1 MIQDL
6 SLPDTWVFTPRQF
19 SDNRGTFFEW
29 FQDSTFLDNSGHRF
43 NLAQANCSISQKGVV
58 RGIHY
63 ADIPPGQAKYVTCVS
78 GSVLDVLVD
87 LRIGSPTFGKWES
100 VLLEMNERKVVY
112 LPSGIGHAFM
122 ALEDNTT
129 VVYLCDQRYNPTNE
143 HDIHP
148 LDPTIGIKWPDGI
161 EPLLS
166 DKDAAAPSFESIK
179 HRLPSYKENPD
190 LPPRA
195 AAL

>member
-1 MIQDL
+1 VKIKAL
-6 SLPDTWVFTPRQF
+6 TIPDTMVLTPKQF
-19 SDNRGTFFEW
+19 SDSRGTFFEW
-29 FQDSTFLDNSGHRF
+29 FQDSTFFENTGHSF
-43 NLAQANCSISQKGVV
+43 NLSQANCSISQKGVV

-87 LRIGSPTFGKWES
+87 LRIGSPTFGKWDS

-122 ALEDNTT
+122 SLEDNTT

-143 HDIHP
+143 HEIHP

-166 DKDAAAPSFESIK
+166 DKDAAAPSFESVK
-179 HRLPSYKENPD
+179 KRLPRYSDQN
-190 LPPRA
+190 
-195 AAL
+195 

>member
-1 MIQDL
+1 MSIT
-6 SLPDTWVFTPRQF
+6 SLDIPNAWIFTPKQF
-19 SDNRGTFFEW
+19 SDPRGTFFEW
-29 FQDSTFLDNSGHRF
+29 FQDSTFLEAAGHAF
-43 NLAQANCSISQKGVV
+43 SLSQANCSISQKGVV

-87 LRIGSPTFGKWES
+87 LRVGSPTFGKWNS

-129 VVYLCDQRYNPTNE
+129 VVYLCDQRYNPKNE
-143 HDIHP
+143 HEIHP
-148 LDPTIGIKWPDGI
+148 LDPTIGIKWPEGI

-179 HRLPSYKENPD
+179 SRLPLFSKVSGPEN
-190 LPPRA
+190 
-195 AAL
+195 

>member
-1 MIQDL
+1 MNIEAL
-6 SLPDTWVFTPRQF
+6 TIPDTMVLTPKQF
-19 SDNRGTFFEW
+19 SDSRGTFFEW
-29 FQDSTFLDNSGHRF
+29 FQDSTFLTNAGHSF
-43 NLAQANCSISQKGVV
+43 SLAQANCSISQKGVV

-87 LRIGSPTFGKWES
+87 LRIGSPTFGKWDS

-143 HDIHP
+143 HEIHP

-166 DKDAAAPSFESIK
+166 DKDAAAPSFESVK
-179 HRLPSYKENPD
+179 NRLPKYSDQN
-190 LPPRA
+190 
-195 AAL
+195 

>member
-1 MIQDL
+1 MIVSKLNIDGPFIL
-6 SLPDTWVFTPRQF
+6 EPVIFGDE
-19 SDNRGTFFEW
+19 RGAFFEW
-29 FQDSTFLDNSGHRF
+29 FQDSTFLTNVGHSF
-43 NLAQANCSISQKGVV
+43 SLAQANCSISQKGVV

-87 LRIGSPTFGKWES
+87 LRIGSPTFGKWDS
-100 VLLEMNERKVVY
+100 VHLEMNERKVVY

-129 VVYLCDQRYNPTNE
+129 VVYLCDQMYNPTNE
-143 HDIHP
+143 HEIHP
-148 LDPTIGIKWPDGI
+148 LDPTIVIKWPDGI

-166 DKDAAAPSFESIK
+166 DKDAAAPSFESVK
-179 HRLPSYKENPD
+179 NRLPKYSDQN
-190 LPPRA
+190 
-195 AAL
+195 

>member
-1 MIQDL
+1 MNLQI
-6 SLPDTWVFTPRQF
+6 PHTWIFTPKQF
-19 SDNRGTFFEW
+19 LDDRGTFFEW
-29 FQDSTFLDNSGHRF
+29 FQDTTFLENTGQNFS
-43 NLAQANCSISQKGVV
+43 LAQANCSISQKGVV

-100 VLLEMNERKVVY
+100 VHLEMKERKVVY
-112 LPSGIGHAFM
+112 LPSGVGHAFM

-148 LDPTIGIKWPDGI
+148 LDPTIGIEWPEGI

-166 DKDAAAPSFESIK
+166 VKDAAAPSFESIK
-179 HRLPSYKENPD
+179 KSLPVYSEVI
-190 LPPRA
+190 
-195 AAL
+195 